1 MRFEDMVKVLM
12 GETQVVVDA
21 VEAALQSDVTESR
34 VYNKGVL
41 VMKVDFQ
48 PK

>member
-12 GETQVVVDA
+12 GEAQAVVDA
-21 VEAALQSDVTESR
+21 VEAALQSDVTQSR

-41 VMKVDFQ
+41 AMQVEFQ